1 MEKAD
6 KNDRET
12 ADRIYTVGLDGME
25 FTGFHGCREEEKLHG
40 NIFCVDFC
48 GTYRSIC
55 GSTDNLEDAISYGQ
69 VYETVAEVM
78 HGQRCNLLETLARRM
93 IEALKD
99 RFPGFTGIK
108 VVIGKKN
115 PPVSG
120 PCSWSR
126 VSTEWK
132 SIDEE

>member
-1 MEKAD
+1 MEKTD

-12 ADRIYTVGLDGME
+12 ADRIYTVSLEGME
-25 FTGFHGCREEEKLHG
+25 FTGFHGCREDEKLYG
-40 NIFCVDFC
+40 NIFCVDLC
-48 GTYRSIC
+48 GTYRSNC

-69 VYETVAEVM
+69 VYEIVAEVM
-78 HGQRCNLLETLARRM
+78 HGERCNLLETLAKRM

-99 RFPGFTGIK
+99 RFPGFSSIK
-108 VVIGKKN
+108 VAVGKKN
-115 PPVSG
+115 PPVKG

-132 SIDEE
+132 SSDGQ

>member
-1 MEKAD
+1 MEKTD
-6 KNDRET
+6 KNDRKT
-12 ADRIYTVGLDGME
+12 PHSVYTVSLEGME

-40 NIFCVDFC
+40 NIFSVDFS

-55 GSTDNLEDAISYGQ
+55 GSTDNLEDAISYGL

-78 HGQRCNLLETLARRM
+78 HGERCNLLETLAKRTT
-93 IEALKD
+93 EALRD
-99 RFPGFTGIK
+99 RFPGFTSIK
-108 VVIGKKN
+108 VTIGKKN

-126 VSTEWK
+126 VCTEWK
-132 SIDEE
+132 SSDGQ